1 MNEQIWWYFSR
12 SSGMVAAILLV
23 LSLVWGAFM
32 ATRALRPL
40 DRPAWM
46 LAMHRWFSGLA
57 VVGVVVHL
65 ASLVAD
71 NYVHFGVK
79 ELFVPMAS
87 SWKPGAVAIGVVA
100 TYLFVLV
107 QSTSL
112 AMKHLPKRVW
122 RGIHMTSYLMTWM
135 VFMHAGLA
143 GTDVSNRVY
152 QAVALLLAILAV
164 TATMLRVLLGRF
176 GDRRGAARAVPAGGA
191 TRSVRSSDA
200 A

>member
-1 MNEQIWWYFSR
+1 MNEQIWWYFAR
-12 SSGMVAAILLV
+12 SSGMVAAIMLV

-57 VVGVVVHL
+57 VVGVIIHL
-65 ASLVAD
+65 AALVAD
-71 NYVHFGVK
+71 SYVQFGVK
-79 ELFVPMAS
+79 ELLVPMAS

-107 QSTSL
+107 QVTSL
-112 AMKHLPKRVW
+112 VMKRLPKRLW
-122 RGIHMTSYLMTWM
+122 RGIHLTSYVMTWM

-143 GTDVSNRVY
+143 GTDVPNRVY
-152 QAVALLLAILAV
+152 EVVALLLAIVAV
-164 TATMLRVLLGRF
+164 TATMLRVILGRF
-176 GDRRGAARAVPAGGA
+176 GDRRATADGLTAVGSA
-191 TRSVRSSDA
+191 TVRSSDA

>member
-12 SSGMVAAILLV
+12 SSGMVAGILLV

-46 LAMHRWFSGLA
+46 LAMHRWFSALA
-57 VVGVVVHL
+57 VLGVVVHL
-65 ASLVAD
+65 AALVAD

-79 ELFVPMAS
+79 ELLVPMAS

-107 QSTSL
+107 QGTSL
-112 AMKHLPKRVW
+112 AMKHLPKRLW
-122 RGIHMTSYLMTWM
+122 RSIHVTSYVMTWM

-152 QAVALLLAILAV
+152 QVVALLLAIIAV
-164 TATMLRVLLGRF
+164 TATMLRVILGRF
-176 GDRRGAARAVPAGGA
+176 GDRRAGSRTLAAAGGP
-191 TRSVRSSDA
+191 SPVRSSDA

>member
-12 SSGMVAAILLV
+12 SSGMVAGILLV

-65 ASLVAD
+65 VALVAD

-79 ELFVPMAS
+79 ELLVPMAS

-107 QSTSL
+107 QATSL
-112 AMKHLPKRVW
+112 AMKRLPKRLW
-122 RGIHMTSYLMTWM
+122 RSIHITSYVMTWM

-152 QAVALLLAILAV
+152 QVVALLLAIIAV
-164 TATMLRVLLGRF
+164 TATMLRVILGRF
-176 GDRRGAARAVPAGGA
+176 GDRRAGSRNLAAAGGPSA
-191 TRSVRSSDA
+191 VRSSDA

>member
-12 SSGMVAAILLV
+12 SSGMVAAIMLV

-46 LAMHRWFSGLA
+46 LAMHRWFSALA
-57 VVGVVVHL
+57 VVGVAVHL
-65 ASLVAD
+65 AALVAD
-71 NYVHFGVK
+71 NYVHFGAT
-79 ELFVPMAS
+79 ELLVPMAS

-100 TYLFVLV
+100 TYLLVLV
-107 QSTSL
+107 QVTSL
-112 AMKHLPKRVW
+112 AMKRLPKRLW
-122 RGIHMTSYLMTWM
+122 RGVHVTSYLLTWM

-143 GTDVSNRVY
+143 GTDVANRAY

-164 TATMLRVLLGRF
+164 TATMLRVVLGRF
-176 GDRRGAARAVPAGGA
+176 GDRRVTADGLATAGS
-191 TRSVRSSDA
+191 TRVRSSDA

>member
-12 SSGMVAAILLV
+12 ASGMVAAILLV

-46 LAMHRWFSGLA
+46 LAMHRWFSALA
-57 VVGVVVHL
+57 VIGVVIHL
-65 ASLVAD
+65 AALVAD

-79 ELFVPMAS
+79 ELLVPMAS
-87 SWKPGAVAIGVVA
+87 SWKPGAVTVGVIA
-100 TYLFVLV
+100 TYVFVLV
-107 QSTSL
+107 QVTSL
-112 AMKHLPKRVW
+112 LMHRLPKRLW
-122 RGIHMTSYLMTWM
+122 RGIHLSAYVMTWM

-164 TATMLRVLLGRF
+164 TATMLRVILGRF
-176 GDRRGAARAVPAGGA
+176 ADQRLAARPGGSA
-191 TRSVRSSDA
+191 EARTLVRSSDA

>member
-12 SSGMVAAILLV
+12 SSGMVAAIMLV

-46 LAMHRWFSGLA
+46 LAMHRWFSALA
-57 VVGVVVHL
+57 VVGVAVHL
-65 ASLVAD
+65 AALVAD
-71 NYVHFGVK
+71 SYVHFGAK
-79 ELFVPMAS
+79 ELLVPMAS

-100 TYLFVLV
+100 TYLLVLV
-107 QSTSL
+107 QVTSL
-112 AMKHLPKRVW
+112 AMKRLPKRLW
-122 RGIHMTSYLMTWM
+122 RGVHVTSYLLTWM

-143 GTDVSNRVY
+143 GTDVANRAY

-164 TATMLRVLLGRF
+164 TATMLRVVLGRF
-176 GDRRGAARAVPAGGA
+176 GDRRVTTDGLATAGS
-191 TRSVRSSDA
+191 TRVRSSDA

>member
-12 SSGMVAAILLV
+12 SSGMVAGILLV

-65 ASLVAD
+65 AALVAD
-71 NYVHFGVK
+71 NYVRFGVK
-79 ELFVPMAS
+79 ELLVPMAS

-107 QSTSL
+107 QATSL
-112 AMKHLPKRVW
+112 AMKRLPKRLW
-122 RGIHMTSYLMTWM
+122 RSIHLTSYVMTWM

-152 QAVALLLAILAV
+152 QVVALLLAIIAV
-164 TATMLRVLLGRF
+164 TATMLRVILGRF
-176 GDRRGAARAVPAGGA
+176 GDRRAGSRNLAAAGGPSA
-191 TRSVRSSDA
+191 VRSSDA